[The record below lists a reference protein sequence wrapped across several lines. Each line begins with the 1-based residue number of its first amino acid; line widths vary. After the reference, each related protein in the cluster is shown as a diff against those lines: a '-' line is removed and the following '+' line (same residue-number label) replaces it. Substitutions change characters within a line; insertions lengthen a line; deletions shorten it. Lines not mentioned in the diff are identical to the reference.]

1 MMRKLLLS
9 SILLWSITSVPLA
22 AQNGAIQ
29 AGTLK
34 AAMAAYKSGNVTEA
48 VKQLLVLAHEHNGD
62 AQLNLSVILAKGD
75 GILQNEKRALYW
87 AWRARFVGQRDS
99 IGVIDYL
106 SSRVADKDKQH
117 IAEDLKNDLVAI
129 VDNGN
134 TDAALWVGRTYN
146 ETYVEADK
154 QSAYVWFSLASA
166 WQVKY
171 ANAFRKAIE
180 FELNSESR
188 NTAQKTTAVLM
199 SQWCIRQQAHGD
211 APDLCNL
218 MSELGN
224 Q

>member
-1 MMRKLLLS
+1 MRKLLLS
-9 SILLWSITSVPLA
+9 STVLAALAITPLA

-29 AGTLK
+29 AKTLK
-34 AAMAAYKSGNVTEA
+34 TAMAAYKAGNVSDA
-48 VKQLLVLAHEHNGD
+48 VQQLLILAHNHNGD

-99 IGVIDYL
+99 IGVIEYL
-106 SSRVADKDKQH
+106 SSRVPDDDKQK

-129 VDNGN
+129 VDDGH
-134 TDAALWVGRTYN
+134 TEAALWVGRAYN
-146 ETYVEADK
+146 EAFLEADK

-166 WQVKY
+166 WQIKY

-180 FELNSESR
+180 FELASEER
-188 NTAQKTTAVLM
+188 NAAQKSTSILM
-199 SQWCIRQQAHGD
+199 GQWCLRQQIRGN
-211 APDLCNL
+211 APALCDL